1 MKKTRLKAKEVS
13 KWLSKYNVAF
23 SKKDICELWVDDY
36 EVLAVNNKPSF
47 FKNKEEWIPTLQYL
61 QTVIILKK
69 VTVDMGAIKFVVN
82 GADIMRPGIVA
93 VEDFDQNDVIVIVD
107 ETHGKAIAIGVAL
120 LSSEEMEKQVSGK
133 SVKNIHYV
141 GDDLWKFGG

>member
-13 KWLSKYNVAF
+13 KWLSTYNVAF

-141 GDDLWKFGG
+141 GDDLWKFGR